1 MPKSSQIVHKIS
13 LLILLLLSV
22 LICGKVFATRYA
34 GDFEELGASAR
45 AFGLGGAFTASVN
58 DPSAIYYNPAMT
70 TQTKT
75 PQVLF
80 LHSENLGGV
89 VKNNFLSFIKP
100 QAEQSFGVAIL
111 FNRIPDIK
119 ITKLPYPDLPPS
131 DTNQPYVD
139 RIVDASDWICYLNY
153 SRMINSN
160 LSLGGNFKAIYRSL
174 GIGSGFG
181 MGIDLAAAMFLPQDF
196 KIGAKI
202 TNLTTSPLFW
212 STSTR
217 EQILPKIVIG
227 LAKTF
232 NVKTSSVLFAAD
244 FETNFDDLNMSTN
257 LGFEYL
263 YKNTLGI
270 RFGMYHWNPTF
281 GVGFA
286 IKRFFLDYAYLSR
299 YNDEDLG
306 ASQKFSGG
314 VRF

>member
-1 MPKSSQIVHKIS
+1 MTQRLKY
-13 LLILLLLSV
+13 LLIGSV
-22 LICGKVFATRYA
+22 LICNLLLATRYA
-34 GDFEELGASAR
+34 GDFEEMGASAR
-45 AFGLGGAFTASVN
+45 AFGLGGAYTASVA

-70 TQTKT
+70 TQIHL
-75 PQVLF
+75 PQILF
-80 LHSENLGGV
+80 LHSENMSGI
-89 VKNNFLSFIKP
+89 VKNNFLAYIQP
-100 QAEQSFGVAIL
+100 QKDQSLGAAIL
-111 FNRIPDIK
+111 TNRIPDIK
-119 ITKLPYPDLPPS
+119 ITKLPHPDLPPS

-139 RIVDASDWICYLNY
+139 RIVNASDWIFYLNY
-153 SRMINSN
+153 ARIIHSN

-212 STSTR
+212 SNSSR
-217 EQILPKIVIG
+217 EQILPRIVIG

-232 NVKTSSVLFAAD
+232 NLKTSSVLFASD
-244 FETNFDDLNMSTN
+244 FETNFDNFNLATN

-281 GVGFA
+281 GVGFT

-314 VRF
+314 IRF